1 MAPAIPKGSTVLVTG
16 VNGYIGSHVADQ
28 LLLAGYRVRGT
39 TREASKAAKLMDI
52 WEKKYGKDLVELAIV
67 PDMAAKGAFNEA
79 MKGVSGVAHVASN
92 MSFSPDPN
100 QVIPDVLA
108 GVNEILNSAAAEPSV
123 KRFVFTSSS
132 MAATHPKPNEEF
144 FIDENMWNEEDV
156 KAAHAPPPYEPSRA
170 WAVYGASKTEAE
182 QALWKFVKE
191 KNPGFVANAVLPD
204 TNFGKL
210 LYPGQPASTGDFSR
224 QLFKG
229 DNTMIKQLP
238 PRTLSWLTSVQE
250 YFIDVQD
257 TARLH
262 VSALTNPDVKN
273 ERLFGFAE
281 PFTANDLLRA
291 FRKIR
296 PDANIMDDFHD
307 DNVKDLSKVANERA
321 EELLRS
327 DFGRSGWTSLEESL
341 KMNIEDL

>member
-52 WEKKYGKDLVELAIV
+52 WGKKYGKDLVELAIV

-108 GVNEILNSAAAEPSV
+108 GVNEVLNSAAAEPSV

-238 PRTLSWLTSVQE
+238 PQ

-341 KMNIEDL
+341 KMNVEDL